1 MFKVISSSSTNYHVR
16 KSRGGVLVVYFRKQ
30 ACCYYRLLLFI
41 NRFFERK
48 LVKFVAKISMCFKL
62 HALKQNRKNRFLEVC
77 RV

>member
-1 MFKVISSSSTNYHVR
+1 MFKVISSSSKKDHVR

-30 ACCYYRLLLFI
+30 ACCYYKLSFI
-41 NRFFERK
+41 STFLEKK